1 MIKTLLFDFGD
12 IFINLDK
19 AATEKELK
27 KLGFENFSSEMLVWN
42 QLYEKGEIST
52 ENFIDNYQKAFEN
65 MSHEQLIKAWN
76 AILLDF
82 PVKRLEFLKQLQRE
96 KKYKLLLLSNTNEL
110 HIKWIEEN
118 VAHYFEFKNCF
129 DGFYLSHEIGMRKPD
144 SEVYEFIL
152 QKHRLQP
159 EQVLFID
166 DTKENTDAANK
177 LGIKTWH
184 LIPEKEDITDLIKTK
199 KDLL

>member
-27 KLGFENFSSEMLVWN
+27 ILGLDNFSSEMLLWN
-42 QLYEKGEIST
+42 QQYEKGEIST
-52 ENFIDNYQKAFEN
+52 EDFIDTYKKVFRNT
-65 MSHEQLIKAWN
+65 SREQLINAWN

-82 PVKRLEFLKQLQRE
+82 PKKRLEFLKHLQQE
-96 KKYKLLLLSNTNEL
+96 KKYNLLLLSNTNEL

-118 VAHYFEFKNCF
+118 VAHYSEFKNCF

-144 SEVYEFIL
+144 NGVYEFIL

-159 EQVLFID
+159 EEVLFID
-166 DTKENTDAANK
+166 DTKENNDAAK
-177 LGIKTWH
+177 QLGIKTWH
-184 LIPEKEDITDLIKTK
+184 LIPGKEDITTLLKTQK
-199 KDLL
+199 HLL

>member
-27 KLGFENFSSEMLVWN
+27 KLGFENFFPEMLLWN
-42 QLYEKGEIST
+42 QLYEKGGIST
-52 ENFIDNYQKAFEN
+52 EDFIDNYQQVFGN
-65 MSHEQLIKAWN
+65 VSREQLIKAWN

-82 PVKRLEFLKQLQRE
+82 PKKRLEFLKQLQRE

-118 VAHYFEFKNCF
+118 VGHYFEFKNCF

-144 SEVYEFIL
+144 GKVYDFIL
-152 QKHRLQP
+152 QKHQLQP

-166 DTKENTDAANK
+166 DTKENTDAAKK

-184 LIPEKEDITDLIKTK
+184 LIPGKEDITDLIKTK
-199 KDLL
+199 KDLF

>member
-19 AATEKELK
+19 TATEKELK
-27 KLGFENFSSEMLVWN
+27 KLGFENFSPEMLLWN
-42 QLYEKGEIST
+42 QQYEKGEIST
-52 ENFIDNYQKAFEN
+52 EDFITNYQN
-65 MSHEQLIKAWN
+65 VIRNTSREQLIKAWN

-82 PVKRLEFLKQLQRE
+82 PEKRLEFLKQLQRE

-118 VAHYFEFKNCF
+118 VAHYFEFKSCF

-152 QKHRLQP
+152 QKHQLQP

-166 DTKENTDAANK
+166 DTKENTEAAKK

-184 LIPEKEDITDLIKTK
+184 LNPGKEDITDLIKTK

>member
-27 KLGFENFSSEMLVWN
+27 KLGFDNFSPEMLVWN

-52 ENFIDNYQKAFEN
+52 ENFIDNYKEVFRN
-65 MSHEQLIKAWN
+65 VPREQLINVWN

-82 PVKRLEFLKQLQRE
+82 PKKRLEFLKQLQRE

-110 HIKWIEEN
+110 HIKWIEVN

-129 DGFYLSHEIGMRKPD
+129 DGFYLSHEIGMRKPN
-144 SEVYEFIL
+144 SEVYDFIL
-152 QKHRLQP
+152 QKHQLQP
-159 EQVLFID
+159 EEVLFID
-166 DTKENTDAANK
+166 DTKENTDAAKK

-184 LIPEKEDITDLIKTK
+184 LIPGKEDITDLIKTK
-199 KDLL
+199 MDLL